1 MKKILNLLVASAMM
15 FATFGLAGCGDD
27 PNEKPGD
34 DGLVNA
40 GTHYAIYYNG
50 DRIEPGATITYSA
63 DEQDIQLD
71 FVSITLL
78 LENLTSSVLETT
90 QEVKLLEGPED
101 MKNVEICG
109 GGSCPWDGR
118 PYMLDPGI
126 NASKPLSIELFPS
139 AHAKNA
145 SALYRVAVAQPGME
159 NATYIYLRI
168 NL

>member
-15 FATFGLAGCGDD
+15 FATFGLAGCGD
-27 PNEKPGD
+27 PNEKPVN
-34 DGLVNA
+34 DGLENA

-63 DEQDIQLD
+63 DSTDLKND
-71 FVSITLL
+71 FVGITML
-78 LENLTSSVLETT
+78 LENLTSSALETT
-90 QEVKLLEGPED
+90 QEVKWLEGDED

-109 GGSCPWDGR
+109 GGSCPWNER

-126 NASKPLSIELFPS
+126 NASKPLSVELFPS

-145 SALYRVAVAQPGME
+145 KALYRVAVAQPGME